1 MENQMLKVWMNEVV
15 TEISKVLEKQKQT
28 TDGGEKNETKQG
40 RKLQWLGQSGD
51 EEGSWGKRVNLM
63 EFKLTFFLQVT

>member
-1 MENQMLKVWMNEVV
+1 MNEVV

-40 RKLQWLGQSGD
+40 RKLQWLGQSAD
-51 EEGSWGKRVNLM
+51 KEGS
-63 EFKLTFFLQVT
+63 